1 MRLIIISGLSGS
13 GKSVSLNTLEDE
25 GFYCIDNIPPG
36 LLLTLLKKLR
46 NTPSNYY
53 QRTAIGIDARA
64 DANELQQLPAYIG
77 ELRDNGFEPEVI
89 YLHANN
95 PIIIKRFSETR
106 RKHPLSHDQ
115 ELPLKEAIKK
125 ERDLLGDMQDKANL
139 SIDTSELNVYGLR
152 SIISSYIADDDTKT
166 NEITLLF
173 QSFGYKHGLPNDT
186 DFQFDVRCLPNP
198 FWDPNLKKF
207 NGLDAP
213 VIRFLENQ
221 PDVADML
228 EDIYQFIKN
237 WLPRFRAE
245 SRRYMTVSI
254 GCTGGQHRSVY
265 IAEQLANRFSDTEAL
280 VTVRHRELQQQRRLA
295 S

>member
-36 LLLTLLKKLR
+36 LLLTLLQKLEQ
-46 NTPSNYY
+46 TPSSYY
-53 QRTAIGIDARA
+53 ARTAIGIDARA
-64 DANELQQLPAYIG
+64 DSHELSQLPGYIA
-77 ELRDNGFEPEVI
+77 ELRDHGFQPEVI
-89 YLHANN
+89 YLHADNS
-95 PIIIKRFSETR
+95 IIIKRFSETR
-106 RKHPLSHDQ
+106 RKHPLSHDHA
-115 ELPLKEAIKK
+115 LPLKEAIKR

-139 SIDTSELNVYGLR
+139 SINTSTLNVYALR
-152 SIISSYIADDDTKT
+152 RLISNYLADDNTKT

-207 NGLDAP
+207 NGMDEP
-213 VIRFLENQ
+213 VMRFLKNQ
-221 PDVADML
+221 PEVADMI

-265 IAEQLANRFSDTEAL
+265 VTEQLANRFSSSEAL
-280 VTVRHRELQQQRRLA
+280 VTIRHRELQQQRKLA